1 MRTVGLI
8 NTKPPAKAA
17 NKDTKPPAKGETND
31 KK

>member
-8 NTKPPAKAA
+8 NTKPPAKATS
-17 NKDTKPPAKGETND
+17 KDTKPPAKGESND

>member
-8 NTKPPAKAA
+8 VKKPPAKAT
-17 NKDTKPPAKGETND
+17 NKDTKPPAKDDVDD